1 MELENKL
8 RNGELLDSMDDVRAK
23 EYIANLEKEFSLIEN
38 GFKEEEKRALADY
51 ESNDKEYA
59 KNLAFLA
66 YKSDTYQVRMYGVFL
81 FGHLSEQDDVLTFMR
96 DEVSKDDNWR
106 VQEVLAK
113 AFDEFC
119 KKIGYEKALP
129 VIDEWLK
136 NNNPNTRRAV
146 TEGLRI
152 WTSRPYFKDN
162 PNEAIRRIAALKED
176 SSEYVRKSVG
186 NSLRDISKKFPELIK
201 AELNNWN
208 LESKEVEHVYRLASR
223 FID

>member
-1 MELENKL
+1 M
-8 RNGELLDSMDDVRAK
+8 K
-23 EYIANLEKEFSLIEN
+23 EYILRLEKEFSLIEN
-38 GFKEEEKRALADY
+38 GFKVEENRALVDY
-51 ESNDKEYA
+51 KSNDNAYNKE
-59 KNLAFLA
+59 LAFLA
-66 YKSDTYQVRMYGVFL
+66 FKSNVYQVRMFSVFL
-81 FGHLSEQDDVLTFMR
+81 FGYLSSDEEILRFMR

-119 KKIGYEKALP
+119 KQTGYEKSLP
-129 VIDEWLK
+129 IIDEWLI

-162 PNEAIRRIAALKED
+162 PNEAIRRITALKDD

-201 AELNNWN
+201 IELDGWDIN
-208 LESKEVEHVYRLASR
+208 SKEIQKVYKLASK
-223 FID
+223 FIK

>member
-1 MELENKL
+1 M
-8 RNGELLDSMDDVRAK
+8 K
-23 EYIANLEKEFSLIEN
+23 EYILSLEKEFSLIEN
-38 GFKEEEKRALADY
+38 GFKVEENRALVDY
-51 ESNDKEYA
+51 KSNDNAYNKE
-59 KNLAFLA
+59 LAFLA
-66 YKSDTYQVRMYGVFL
+66 FKSNVYQVRMFSVFL
-81 FGHLSEQDDVLTFMR
+81 FGYLSSDEEILRFMR
-96 DEVSKDDNWR
+96 DEISKDDNWR

-119 KKIGYEKALP
+119 KQTGYEKSLP
-129 VIDEWLK
+129 IIDEWLI

-162 PNEAIRRIAALKED
+162 PNEAIRRIAALKDD

-201 AELNNWN
+201 IELDGWDIN
-208 LESKEVEHVYRLASR
+208 SKEIQKVYKLASK
-223 FID
+223 FIK

>member
-1 MELENKL
+1 M
-8 RNGELLDSMDDVRAK
+8 K
-23 EYIANLEKEFSLIEN
+23 EYILSLKKEFSLIEN
-38 GFKEEEKRALADY
+38 GFKVEENRALVDY
-51 ESNDKEYA
+51 KSNDNAYNKE
-59 KNLAFLA
+59 LAFLA
-66 YKSDTYQVRMYGVFL
+66 FKSNVYQVRMFSVFL
-81 FGHLSEQDDVLTFMR
+81 FGYLSSDEEILRFMR

-119 KKIGYEKALP
+119 KQTGYEKSLP
-129 VIDEWLK
+129 IIDEWLI

-162 PNEAIRRIAALKED
+162 PNEAIRRIAALKDD

-201 AELNNWN
+201 IELDGWDIN
-208 LESKEVEHVYRLASR
+208 SKEIQKVYKLASK
-223 FID
+223 FIK